1 VGIGEV
7 TKAVFLD
14 RDGVLN
20 RFFLRDGT
28 PRPPAGLE
36 ELEVYPDAAE
46 ALRRL
51 KQAGYLLI
59 VVTNQP
65 DIARGTQTREVVDQI
80 NAALGEALPID
91 EFVICA
97 HDDADNC
104 LCRKPKAGM
113 VLEAAARH
121 AVDMGASFLIGDR
134 WRDIDCGAA
143 AGVRT
148 VFIERGYRERGP
160 EHAPDF
166 VAGSLGDAAE
176 WILRGERQMAAD
188 ERR

>member
-1 VGIGEV
+1 MGIGEM

-20 RFFLRDGT
+20 RSVVRRGT
-28 PRPPAGLE
+28 PYPPAGVDQLE
-36 ELEVYPDAAE
+36 IFPDAPD

-51 KQAGYLLI
+51 KEAGYLLI

-65 DIARGTQTREVVDQI
+65 DVARGTQTRWAVDRI
-80 NAALGEALPID
+80 NTAIGAALPID
-91 EFVICA
+91 EFLVCT
-97 HDDADNC
+97 HDDAANC
-104 LCRKPKAGM
+104 ACRKPKPGM

-121 AVDMGASFLIGDR
+121 AADLHQSYLIGDR
-134 WRDIDCGAA
+134 WRDIDCGAS

-148 VFIERGYRERGP
+148 VLIDRGYRERAP

-166 VAGSLGDAAE
+166 VAESLGAAAD
-176 WILRGERQMAAD
+176 WILRR
-188 ERR
+188 

>member
-20 RFFLRDGT
+20 QSVVRGGT
-28 PRPPAGLE
+28 PYPPACVD
-36 ELEVYPDAAE
+36 ELKIYSDAPGT
-46 ALRRL
+46 LHRL

-65 DIARGTQTREVVDQI
+65 DIARGTQTRAVVDQI
-80 NAALGEALPID
+80 NAALGAALPVD
-91 EFVICA
+91 EFVVCP
-97 HDDADNC
+97 HDNAANC
-104 LCRKPKAGM
+104 TCRKPKPGM

-121 AVDMGASFLIGDR
+121 AVDLAASFLIGDR

-148 VFIERGYRERGP
+148 VLLDRGHRERMP
-160 EHAPDF
+160 KHAPDF
-166 VAGSLGDAAE
+166 VAESLSAAAD
-176 WILRGERQMAAD
+176 WILNRTAA
-188 ERR
+188 

>member
-20 RFFLRDGT
+20 RFTMRDGI
-28 PRPPAGLE
+28 PRPPAGLD
-36 ELEVYPDAAE
+36 ELAIYPDAEE

-65 DIARGTQTREVVDQI
+65 DIARGTQTRAVVDGI

-91 EFVICA
+91 EFLVCA
-97 HDDADNC
+97 HDDAARC
-104 LCRKPKAGM
+104 LCRKPKPGM

-121 AVDMGASFLIGDR
+121 AVDLRQSFLVGDR

-148 VFIERGYRERGP
+148 VFIERGYGERAP
-160 EHAPDF
+160 EHAPDY
-166 VAGSLGDAAE
+166 VAESLGGAVE
-176 WILRGERQMAAD
+176 WILEAPRIAP
-188 ERR
+188 